1 MTRFLALL
9 GKELR
14 SLFGAPLV
22 YFVGAVFLA
31 LSGYYFYTDLNA
43 FITFGFGE
51 SIFEHLWQRLYNDI
65 VRVVI
70 TVIPLVTMRIYSE
83 EKNLGTIELL
93 YTAPL
98 RDIEILAAKYL
109 ACLSVF
115 IVLLGSTALYPW
127 MIYSIQPYDLSQLYA
142 VYLGLF
148 LLVCA
153 MVAIGVFISSLT
165 ETQLIAAMFT
175 YGAVLLLWNLSWND
189 FDEEAGQIDGTIAHS
204 IERLIG
210 ISTTEIANKKLK
222 TTYCGYQSSKQ
233 YLEEKINI
241 EGQNRI
247 NLDGIQKVIH
257 FAPKELEP
265 NWSATNNIRFDSLDI
280 HWVIPHFTPGLGGH
294 MTIFRTI
301 DFLERCGHRCTIWIH
316 SELRGYNKSSRLSL
330 LHKRLIDQHF
340 IPLKTDQ
347 VYMLGNKQEDL
358 DLISGDVIVA
368 TDRMSTFPVL
378 GMKNSRSDFITFKTM
393 SLIFSPEAA
402 PAF

>member
-70 TVIPLVTMRIYSE
+70 TVIPLVTMRVYSE

-115 IVLLGSTALYPW
+115 FVLLGSTALYPW
-127 MIYSIQPYDLSQLYA
+127 MIYRIQPYDLSQLYA

-148 LLVCA
+148 LLVGA

-175 YGAVLLLWNLSWND
+175 YGAVLLLWNLSWN
-189 FDEEAGQIDGTIAHS
+189 EAA
-204 IERLIG
+204 
-210 ISTTEIANKKLK
+210 
-222 TTYCGYQSSKQ
+222 
-233 YLEEKINI
+233 
-241 EGQNRI
+241 
-247 NLDGIQKVIH
+247 V
-257 FAPKELEP
+257 P
-265 NWSATNNIRFDSLDI
+265 
-280 HWVIPHFTPGLGGH
+280 
-294 MTIFRTI
+294 
-301 DFLERCGHRCTIWIH
+301 
-316 SELRGYNKSSRLSL
+316 
-330 LHKRLIDQHF
+330 
-340 IPLKTDQ
+340 
-347 VYMLGNKQEDL
+347 EDL
-358 DLISGDVIVA
+358 LGLISQLCAYDHFEPFSRGVIDLKDIA
-368 TDRMSTFPVL
+368 YFLSITTLMGFLTMRSME
-378 GMKNSRSDFITFKTM
+378 SRQWRGRR
-393 SLIFSPEAA
+393 
-402 PAF
+402 